1 LLRRWQRKNAAV
13 IRPWFWGCFIAI
25 VGQSLLSPYENGYG
39 LLQNG
44 CLPVALVVSAGLA
57 SLLSRKKWVGLQ
69 ALAVVISWGSG
80 LAICAVL
87 GSVIGTLLALP
98 GASGENFRQMVGGMD
113 ADYNAFQVYH
123 LQSLSDAL
131 FPLGPILA
139 LGIVGLWGGLFW
151 RLVRSVLFQQNPPV

>member
-1 LLRRWQRKNAAV
+1 
-13 IRPWFWGCFIAI
+13 
-25 VGQSLLSPYENGYG
+25 
-39 LLQNG
+39 
-44 CLPVALVVSAGLA
+44 
-57 SLLSRKKWVGLQ
+57 
-69 ALAVVISWGSG
+69 
-80 LAICAVL
+80 
-87 GSVIGTLLALP
+87 
-98 GASGENFRQMVGGMD
+98 MVGGMD